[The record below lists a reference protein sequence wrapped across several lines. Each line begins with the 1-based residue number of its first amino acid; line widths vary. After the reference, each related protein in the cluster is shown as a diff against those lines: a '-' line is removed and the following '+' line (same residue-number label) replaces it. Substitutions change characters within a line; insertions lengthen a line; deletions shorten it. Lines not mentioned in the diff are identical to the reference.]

1 MVQHLLV
8 ESKDLMDL
16 YLTRWQLKPK
26 ITAKEIIRIMS
37 QWNLLSSDTQSIVD
51 SPLTKIIKQFSLG

>member
-37 QWNLLSSDTQSIVD
+37 QWNLLPSDTQSIVD